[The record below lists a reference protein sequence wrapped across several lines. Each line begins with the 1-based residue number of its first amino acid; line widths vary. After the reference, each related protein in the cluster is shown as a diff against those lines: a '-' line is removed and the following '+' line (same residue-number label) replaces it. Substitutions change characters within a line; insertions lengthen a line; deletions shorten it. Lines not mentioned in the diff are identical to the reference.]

1 MLRKIGVP
9 ESFGHY
15 GYEDT
20 FLMVAAE
27 KLVQTK
33 QLDIQQFKLKN
44 VVVCENYKYRNNSYY
59 INNLSMY
66 DRREEYKKIA
76 ESNFMVELDKVE

>member
-1 MLRKIGVP
+1 
-9 ESFGHY
+9 
-15 GYEDT
+15 
-20 FLMVAAE
+20 MVAAE